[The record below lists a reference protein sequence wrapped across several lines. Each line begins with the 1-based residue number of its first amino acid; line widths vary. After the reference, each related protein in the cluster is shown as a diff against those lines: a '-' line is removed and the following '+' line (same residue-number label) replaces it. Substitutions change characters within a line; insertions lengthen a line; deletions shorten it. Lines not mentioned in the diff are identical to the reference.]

1 MNKQRISETAA
12 GYLELDGAVKDA
24 DCEVV
29 EVSGGVSSDLGCC
42 NNFSEKPSAKKF
54 SCGTCTFVEG
64 AGEAQDGNGMKPLGK
79 KEARRMSMSEILNS
93 ERPAME
99 ESKERER

>member
-12 GYLELDGAVKDA
+12 GYLELEGAVKDA

-29 EVSGGVSSDLGCC
+29 EVGGGVSSELGCC

-54 SCGTCTFVEG
+54 SCGTCTFVTG
-64 AGEAQDGNGMKPLGK
+64 QDEYQDGMKPLGK
-79 KEARRMSMSEILNS
+79 KESKGMTDRQILDS
-93 ERPAME
+93 ERPTAE
-99 ESKERER
+99 EKEE

>member
-1 MNKQRISETAA
+1 MNKKRISGKAA
-12 GYLELDGAVKDA
+12 GYLELEGAGKDA

-54 SCGTCTFVEG
+54 SCGTCEFVTG
-64 AGEAQDGNGMKPLGK
+64 QGENPDGMRPLGQ
-79 KEARRMSMSEILNS
+79 KEARRMSFSDVLNS
-93 ERPAME
+93 DRPTE
-99 ESKERER
+99 ESEEREK